1 MAQPGRAPGLGPGGR
16 RFESCLPNITNE
28 SMYEKVIFAE
38 TYGFKDFITE
48 DERVFL
54 LESARK
60 LSGSMNVVGS
70 KRMFYLDNV
79 SEFPH
84 ELIGEIRRRIVEV
97 ENLVNYKEPEKAKNF
112 FAEYG
117 KNSECRLHRDPT
129 LETDYFHVRYNLML
143 SKPDRGGQTVH
154 GDEFL
159 DIDERVLWKCFAEHL
174 EHGSDVVM
182 GNKPRSIISMG
193 FLIAK

>member
-1 MAQPGRAPGLGPGGR
+1 M
-16 RFESCLPNITNE
+16 FE
-28 SMYEKVIFAE
+28 KIFYGE
-38 TYGFKDFITE
+38 TYGYKDFITE
-48 DERVFL
+48 DERVYL

-60 LSGSMNVVGS
+60 LSNLMNVVGS
-70 KRMFYLDNV
+70 KRMFYLDKI
-79 SEFPH
+79 SDYPH
-84 ELIGEIRRRIVEV
+84 DLIKEIRDRIAITEQL
-97 ENLVNYKEPEKAKNF
+97 ENFKELEKGKNF

-117 KNSECRLHRDPT
+117 KDSECRLHRDPT
-129 LETDYFHVRYNLML
+129 FETDYIHVRYNLML

-193 FLIAK
+193 FLIKK